1 MQTTDS
7 GAVNLLNPSLSQ
19 RELDHL
25 HCGGVTTLCN
35 RQIVCRP
42 IIRLRGGK
50 SPTCTMGLYW

>member
-7 GAVNLLNPSLSQ
+7 GAVNLPNPLCIKES
-19 RELDHL
+19 DHL
-25 HCGGVTTLCN
+25 HCGGVTILCN

-50 SPTCTMGLYW
+50 SPTCTMGFVW